1 MHKSNKAYERRESA
15 LINRIAR
22 DTQKLKRMQK
32 GEVKR
37 MRKRKY

>member
-1 MHKSNKAYERRESA
+1 MRKSNKAYERRESV

-37 MRKRKY
+37 MRKKRY